1 MHWWLLNRSTAFH
14 SAFRV
19 AVSVPRTITRSIRS
33 FPTRILVRNQAF
45 LNKCR
50 TKVYNVQKEW
60 SLGIQLLPS
69 EVKSLRE
76 HTGDLSNSFATFYK
90 NELFL
95 HECNI
100 PIWRHGLI
108 GRPEP
113 LRPRKL
119 LARRSEL
126 KKLQGFTK
134 DTRAELIPTCVQ
146 VGETGWIKVIVAECK
161 KVGQF
166 DHRQRDRD
174 RDIKR
179 ELRDF

>member
-1 MHWWLLNRSTAFH
+1 MLILVIIILPNDFQVIIKLSPPTCVIYRTNMHWTHSIRSSAFH
-14 SAFRV
+14 SAFRNTI
-19 AVSVPRTITRSIRS
+19 AILNTSTRTIRN

-45 LNKCR
+45 LHKCR
-50 TKVYNVQKEW
+50 TKVYHVQKEW
-60 SLGIQLLPS
+60 MLGIELRPS
-69 EVKSLRE
+69 EVKSLRD
-76 HTGDLSNSFATFYK
+76 HTGDLSNSFGAFYK

-126 KKLQGFTK
+126 KKLQDFTRE
-134 DTRAELIPTCVQ
+134 TRAELVGSIPL
-146 VGETGWIKVIVAECK
+146 I
-161 KVGQF
+161 
-166 DHRQRDRD
+166 
-174 RDIKR
+174 
-179 ELRDF
+179 LSL

>member
-1 MHWWLLNRSTAFH
+1 MHWTHSIRSSAFH
-14 SAFRV
+14 SAFRNTI
-19 AVSVPRTITRSIRS
+19 AILNTSTRTIRN

-45 LNKCR
+45 LHKCR
-50 TKVYNVQKEW
+50 TKVYHVQKEW
-60 SLGIQLLPS
+60 MLGIELRPS
-69 EVKSLRE
+69 EVKSLRD
-76 HTGDLSNSFATFYK
+76 HTGDLSNSFGAFYK

-100 PIWRHGLI
+100 PIWRHGLV

-126 KKLQGFTK
+126 KKLQDFK
-134 DTRAELIPTCVQ
+134 RETRAELIPSSLQ
-146 VGETGWIKVIVAECK
+146 VGETGWIKVILAECK
-161 KVGQF
+161 KIGQF

-174 RDIKR
+174 RDIQR
-179 ELRDF
+179 ELREF